1 MRSALNTI
9 FRDTLR
15 PLSAWLGVLYL
26 LFTAGHQLQPPQVAQ
41 PMTKLAL
48 GTSAVMFA
56 AYFLLRFRPIP
67 VRWAHPTAAGLAVLV
82 LANSLAHLYLA
93 DDPIHTTNLMFLI
106 MGAALLFFSTPW
118 FVVIVVETW
127 VGWGAVAWFASPN
140 PAWRHFGFALTVAT
154 VLAVVLHRVRVETYT
169 RIQHS
174 LIRDK
179 ERQAQLEE
187 ALQLARA
194 EVGAR
199 EEAEN
204 RVLRLN
210 EDLER
215 RVNERTL
222 ELKHANEALQSQIE
236 SSPLAI
242 AVLDPEGRIR
252 VWNSAAERIFGWTA
266 EEVLGKHYPSVPGPR
281 AEELRV
287 LFQRVLEGETIRGLE
302 VLWRRKDLSQ
312 VDVRIYTTLSRNPDG
327 SAYGVIALME
337 DITQTKR
344 LEEQL
349 RQSQKME
356 AIGKLA
362 GGIAHD
368 FNNLLTAILGFNDL
382 ILDRSDENSPV
393 REAALQ
399 TRKAAERAASL
410 TSQLLSFSRRQMLQ
424 PRILD
429 LNVVVSE
436 MEKLLKRLIGERIEL
451 RTVLEAAHSRT
462 KIDPGHLEQVILNLA
477 VNAVD
482 AMPKGGRLTIQTS
495 NADVNDDSIF
505 PGTGDEPRACIV
517 LAVSDTG
524 VGMDKATQARIFEPF
539 FTTKE
544 QGKGTG
550 LGLSMAY
557 GIIKQSGGSI
567 TFSSAEG
574 TGSTF
579 RIYLPLAQDE
589 TAAAE
594 QPAGGAARPSHGT
607 ETVLLVEDEELVRLL
622 ALSVLSAKGYRV
634 LEASSGAQAIAL
646 AEDCG
651 GAIDLIVTDVVMPEL
666 SGPEVVERV
675 VRLHPEARVLYISGY
690 TNSDLSELGVQ
701 RIDVTLLPKPF
712 SPKSLL
718 KAVREV
724 LDSGPAA

>member
-1 MRSALNTI
+1 MRSALDTI

-15 PLSAWLGVLYL
+15 SLSAWMGVLYL
-26 LFTAGHQLQPPQVAQ
+26 LFAAGHQLQPRNVAG

-48 GTSAVMFA
+48 GTSALMIA
-56 AYFLLRFRPIP
+56 AYFLLRRRPIP
-67 VRWAHPTAAGLAVLV
+67 VRWAHPAGAGLALLV
-82 LANSLAHLYLA
+82 IVNSLAHLFLA
-93 DDPIHTTNLMFLI
+93 DDPIHTTNLMFVV
-106 MGAALLFFSTPW
+106 MGAALLFLSTPW
-118 FVVIVVETW
+118 FVLIAAGTW
-127 VGWGAVAWFASPN
+127 VGWGAVAWFASPD
-140 PAWRHFGFALTVAT
+140 PAWTHFGFALTIAT
-154 VLAVVLHRVRVETYT
+154 FLAAVLHKVRVETYT
-169 RIQHS
+169 RIQLS
-174 LIRDK
+174 LIRDQQ
-179 ERQAQLEE
+179 RQAQLEE

-194 EVGAR
+194 EVAAR

-215 RVNERTL
+215 RVNQRTL
-222 ELKHANEALQSQIE
+222 ELQRANDALQSQIE

-242 AVLDPEGRIR
+242 AVLDPDGKIR
-252 VWNSAAERIFGWTA
+252 VWNSAAERIFGWTS
-266 EEVLGKHYPSVPGPR
+266 EEVLGRVYPSIPGPR
-281 AEELRV
+281 AEEIKVLLSRV
-287 LFQRVLEGETIRGLE
+287 LAGETIRGLE

-312 VDVRIYTTLSRNPDG
+312 VDVRIYTTLLRNPDG
-327 SAYGVIALME
+327 SASGVIALME

-382 ILDRSDENSPV
+382 ILDKSEEVGPV
-393 REAALQ
+393 PEAAVQ
-399 TRKAAERAASL
+399 IRKAAERAASL

-429 LNVVVSE
+429 LNVVVRD
-436 MEKLLKRLIGERIEL
+436 MEKLLRRLIGEHIEL
-451 RTVLEAAHSRT
+451 VTELDAVHSRT
-462 KIDPGHLEQVILNLA
+462 KIDPGHLEQVILNLV

-482 AMPKGGRLTIQTS
+482 AMPRGGRLTIRTCQV
-495 NADVNDDSIF
+495 DVNDESVF
-505 PGTGDEPRACIV
+505 PGTGEAPRPCIV
-517 LAVSDTG
+517 LTVSDTG
-524 VGMDKATQARIFEPF
+524 VGMDEAIQARIFEPF

-574 TGSTF
+574 KGSTF
-579 RIYLPLAQDE
+579 SIYLPLAHE
-589 TAAAE
+589 EAAAQE
-594 QPAGGAARPSHGT
+594 QPAVSAARASHGT

-622 ALSVLSAKGYRV
+622 ALTVLSAEGYKV
-634 LEASSGAQAIAL
+634 LEASTGGNAIAL
-646 AEDCG
+646 AAECRI
-651 GAIDLIVTDVVMPEL
+651 AIDLVVTDVVMPEL
-666 SGPEVVERV
+666 SGIEVVQRV
-675 VRLHPEARVLYISGY
+675 GQLHPEARVLYISGY
-690 TNSDLSELGVQ
+690 TDSDLSELGLE
-701 RIDVTLLPKPF
+701 RGDVALLPKPF
-712 SPKSLL
+712 TPRLLL

-724 LDSGPAA
+724 LDAAPSA